1 MPASAPDAPRPHRPA
16 PPAGKAPRLARLAAL
31 LSLRTISGKLIIGL
45 IVLFGLAS
53 VIVSVVTVQ
62 SLNNS
67 LMSSLNQQLQT
78 ATQTW
83 YSCVQSS
90 ATNDR
95 DHNGQPDPDG
105 GPMGYA
111 CGDQGQ
117 APGTLLIVL
126 NSNSVVYKRLVSRV
140 CSLSATDTTTLA
152 KLSPAAMPVPSGAS
166 DPPAPPPDQAPPV
179 PTHTVDLDSL
189 GGEFLITK
197 VSGPEAGTELITGMP
212 LAPVDDTLN
221 HVENTEHAVFAG
233 VLLLAILLGTL
244 LVELSLR
251 PLRRV
256 AATATRV
263 TELPLDSGEV
273 TLPAGVPDND
283 PRTEVGRVGA
293 AFNRMLSHVERAL
306 GRRAASEARLRR
318 FAADASHELRTPL
331 SAIRGYAEL
340 ALRHPGPVPEDV
352 THALRRVQSESAR
365 MTVLVD
371 DLLLLARL
379 DAGRPLEREPVDL
392 SRLAIE
398 TTSDARVARTD
409 HRWRLDLPDEPVLVS
424 GDEHRL
430 HQVMAN
436 LLSNAGKHTPPGSTV
451 SVALAVAGGAEA
463 TTGRESHDTE
473 RSGGTTVQRGALPSG
488 PRVELSITDDGPGIP
503 PELLPEL
510 FERFTRADTSRARDA
525 NAAGKSTGLGLA
537 IVDAVVAAHGGCI
550 TVTSKPG
557 TTRFAIILPLLR
569 EPADQPQASPV

>member
-1 MPASAPDAPRPHRPA
+1 M
-16 PPAGKAPRLARLAAL
+16 
-31 LSLRTISGKLIIGL
+31 
-45 IVLFGLAS
+45 
-53 VIVSVVTVQ
+53 
-62 SLNNS
+62 
-67 LMSSLNQQLQT
+67 
-78 ATQTW
+78 
-83 YSCVQSS
+83 
-90 ATNDR
+90 
-95 DHNGQPDPDG
+95 
-105 GPMGYA
+105 
-111 CGDQGQ
+111 
-117 APGTLLIVL
+117 
-126 NSNSVVYKRLVSRV
+126 
-140 CSLSATDTTTLA
+140 
-152 KLSPAAMPVPSGAS
+152 
-166 DPPAPPPDQAPPV
+166 
-179 PTHTVDLDSL
+179 DLDSL
-189 GGEFLITK
+189 GGKFLITK
-197 VSGPEAGTELITGMP
+197 VAGPEAGTELVTGMP

-221 HVENTEHAVFAG
+221 HVENTEHVVFGG
-233 VLLLAILLGTL
+233 VLLLAILLGAL

-293 AFNRMLSHVERAL
+293 AFNRMLFHVERAL

-451 SVALAVAGGAEA
+451 SVALAVAAGAEA
-463 TTGRESHDTE
+463 ATGPESHDAE
-473 RSGGTTVQRGALPSG
+473 WSGGTTVQRGVLPSG

-569 EPADQPQASPV
+569 EPADQPQASSV

>member
-1 MPASAPDAPRPHRPA
+1 MPASVPDAPRPRRPA

-90 ATNDR
+90 TTNDR

-117 APGTLLIVL
+117 APDTLLIVL
-126 NSNSVVYKRLVSRV
+126 NNNSVVYKRLVSRV

-152 KLSPAAMPVPSGAS
+152 KLSPAAVPDPSGAS
-166 DPPAPPPDQAPPV
+166 DPPGPPPDQAPPM

-212 LAPVDDTLN
+212 LAPVNDTLN
-221 HVENTEHAVFAG
+221 HVETTEHVVFGG

-451 SVALAVAGGAEA
+451 SVAVAVAGGAEA
-463 TTGRESHDTE
+463 ATGRESHDTE
-473 RSGGTTVQRGALPSG
+473 RSGDTTVQRGVLPSG